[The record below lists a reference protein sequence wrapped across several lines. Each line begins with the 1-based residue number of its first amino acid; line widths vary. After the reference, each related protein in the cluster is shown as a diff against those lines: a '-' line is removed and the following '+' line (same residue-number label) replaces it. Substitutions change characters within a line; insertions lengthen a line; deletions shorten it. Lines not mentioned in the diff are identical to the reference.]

1 MFPCICSVIDHRWR
15 RTKKWHTRL
24 QPSVIYYWA
33 DARQHGIYS
42 YLFYIIKKQTNTGK
56 AFLFQNLSTWVE
68 SRPLPRTP
76 PTLTNTKKAIWR
88 LSVVYTNKAI
98 SLVAMRSTRVLIG
111 PRKSCHCQ
119 TLARASLFMELELTA
134 KAELNCEICKTWKK
148 CWKNRDGFVIKAALY
163 AEKLRRCLKYCR
175 SWMKWAFSDD
185 RNLCPFWVED
195 S

>member
-56 AFLFQNLSTWVE
+56 AFLFQNLSTWLE

-88 LSVVYTNKAI
+88 NLLSIQMKQSHWVLCVAKEFW
-98 SLVAMRSTRVLIG
+98 LVQENHATVKLDSSG
-111 PRKSCHCQ
+111 APRGMKTYSESK
-119 TLARASLFMELELTA
+119 TELWNLQI
-134 KAELNCEICKTWKK
+134 LKK
-148 CWKNRDGFVIKAALY
+148 ML
-163 AEKLRRCLKYCR
+163 EK
-175 SWMKWAFSDD
+175 
-185 RNLCPFWVED
+185 
-195 S
+195 